1 MSYQLMHFFDKP
13 HLATLKNLILYQGRA
28 GTTITCVKLAEVV
41 AKVGRCEKK
50 VLVKHFLHNR
60 KEKKNPRSL
69 TVHEVQRSDKRLK
82 GRGKL
87 ACDLSRVLVNYS

>member
-1 MSYQLMHFFDKP
+1 MHFFDKP

-60 KEKKNPRSL
+60 KEKKIPEASL
-69 TVHEVQRSDKRLK
+69 CTKYNAQIRGSKDKENW
-82 GRGKL
+82 
-87 ACDLSRVLVNYS
+87 LVTSCAFS